1 MSANRV
7 LIMDDDPRVC
17 RLFKR
22 VAEGLAF
29 EAFAIDNSSQFES
42 AYVGFEPDI
51 ILLDLQMPGL
61 DGVELIRYLVGQ
73 RTRAAVILVSGVDK
87 SVIETTSRL
96 GKSLGLNIVGS
107 LVKPINVDDIKT
119 LLREQFRETD
129 VEQQEAS
136 PITKTDLARGIA
148 RNEILV
154 CYQAKVDLATSQ
166 IVGVKALARW
176 SHPRGELILPN
187 AFIPLAEE
195 TGLIR
200 PLTYKVLDI
209 AIQDVLMW
217 QMRVPGLTVAVKLSA
232 KMLNDLDMPDRV
244 AKILDAYQFDPQR
257 LVLEISESGAMDSP
271 ASTMDILARLR
282 LKGIQLC
289 LGDFGTGYSSLV
301 QLYRLP
307 FRELK
312 VDKSFVMEAGKSD
325 EAATIVRSTIELA
338 RSLNLKVVAEG
349 VEDQSTYEWLAG
361 LGCQECQ
368 GYYISRP
375 LEVPSF
381 LSWLEEHNRA
391 HRMPQ

>member
-1 MSANRV
+1 MPGNRV

-22 VAEGLAF
+22 VAEGLGF

-51 ILLDLQMPGL
+51 ILLDLHMPGL

-107 LVKPINVDDIKT
+107 LIKPINVDDIKT

-136 PITKTDLARGIA
+136 PITKTDLARGIE

-200 PLTYKVLDI
+200 PLTYKVLET
-209 AIQDVLMW
+209 AVQDVLMW
-217 QMRVPGLTVAVKLSA
+217 QTQAPGLTVAVKLSA
-232 KMLNDLDMPDRV
+232 KMLNDLDLPDRV

-257 LVLEISESGAMDSP
+257 LILEISESGAMESP

-289 LGDFGTGYSSLV
+289 IGDFGTGYSSLV

-312 VDKSFVMEAGKSD
+312 VDKSFVMEARKSD

-381 LSWLEEHNRA
+381 LSWLEEHDRA

>member
-107 LVKPINVDDIKT
+107 LIKPINVDDIKT

-200 PLTYKVLDI
+200 PLTYKILDI
-209 AIQDVLMW
+209 AVQDVLMW
-217 QMRVPGLTVAVKLSA
+217 QTRVPGLTVAVKLSA
-232 KMLNDLDMPDRV
+232 KMLNDLDLPDRV

-271 ASTMDILARLR
+271 ASTMDILARLG

-289 LGDFGTGYSSLV
+289 IGDFGTGYSSLV

>member
-107 LVKPINVDDIKT
+107 LIKPINVDDIKT

-176 SHPRGELILPN
+176 SHPRGELIFPN

-200 PLTYKVLDI
+200 PLTYKILDI
-209 AIQDVLMW
+209 AVQDVLMW
-217 QMRVPGLTVAVKLSA
+217 QTRVPGLTVAVKLSA
-232 KMLNDLDMPDRV
+232 KMLNDLDLPDRV

-271 ASTMDILARLR
+271 ASTMDILARLG

-289 LGDFGTGYSSLV
+289 IGDFGTGYSSLV

>member
-1 MSANRV
+1 MPGNRV

-22 VAEGLAF
+22 VAEGLGF

-42 AYVGFEPDI
+42 AYGGFEPDI
-51 ILLDLQMPGL
+51 ILLDLQMPKL
-61 DGVELIRYLVGQ
+61 DGVELMRYLVGQ
-73 RTRAAVILVSGVDK
+73 RAKASIILVSGVDK
-87 SVIETTSRL
+87 SVIATTERL
-96 GKSLGLNIVGS
+96 GKSLGLNIVG
-107 LVKPINVDDIKT
+107 LLTKPINVDEIKA
-119 LLREQFRETD
+119 LLRGQYQDRKSD
-129 VEQQEAS
+129 QQKPS
-136 PITKTDLARGIA
+136 SLTKTDLARAIE

-154 CYQAKVDLATSQ
+154 CYQAKVNVASRQ

-176 SHPRGELILPN
+176 WHPRGELVFPN
-187 AFIPLAEE
+187 DFIPLAEE
-195 TGLIR
+195 TGLIT
-200 PLTYKVLDI
+200 PLTYKVLET
-209 AIQDVLMW
+209 AVQDVLMW
-217 QMRVPGLTVAVKLSA
+217 QTRVPGLTLAVKLSA
-232 KMLNDLDMPDRV
+232 KMLNDLDLPDCV
-244 AKILDAYQFDPQR
+244 TQILDAYHFGPQR
-257 LVLEISESGAMDSP
+257 LVLEVSESGAMASP

-282 LKGIQLC
+282 LKGVQLC
-289 LGDFGTGYSSLV
+289 IGDFGTGYSSLV

-312 VDKSFVMEAGKSD
+312 VDKSFVMEARKSN

-338 RSLNLKVVAEG
+338 RSLDLKVVAEG

-381 LSWLEEHNRA
+381 LSWLEEHNRGQST
-391 HRMPQ
+391 PQ

>member
-1 MSANRV
+1 MPGNRV

-22 VAEGLAF
+22 VAEGLGF

-51 ILLDLQMPGL
+51 ILLDLHMPGL

-107 LVKPINVDDIKT
+107 LIKPINVDDIKT

-136 PITKTDLARGIA
+136 PITKTDLARGIE

-195 TGLIR
+195 TGLIK
-200 PLTYKVLDI
+200 PLTYKVLET
-209 AIQDVLMW
+209 AVQDVLMW
-217 QMRVPGLTVAVKLSA
+217 QTQAPGLTVAVKLSA
-232 KMLNDLDMPDRV
+232 KMLNDLDLPDRV

-257 LVLEISESGAMDSP
+257 LILEISESGAMESP

-289 LGDFGTGYSSLV
+289 IGDFGTGYSSLV

-312 VDKSFVMEAGKSD
+312 VDKSFVMEARKSD

-381 LSWLEEHNRA
+381 LSWLEEHDRA

>member
-1 MSANRV
+1 MSGNRV

-22 VAEGLAF
+22 VAEGLGF

-107 LVKPINVDDIKT
+107 LIKPINVDDIKT

-148 RNEILV
+148 RNEIFV

-176 SHPRGELILPN
+176 SHPGGKLILPN

-217 QMRVPGLTVAVKLSA
+217 QTRVPGLTVAVKLSA
-232 KMLNDLDMPDRV
+232 KMLNDLDLPDRV

-257 LVLEISESGAMDSP
+257 LVLEVSESGAMDSP

-289 LGDFGTGYSSLV
+289 IGDFGTGYSSLV

-312 VDKSFVMEAGKSD
+312 VDKSFVMEARKSD

-391 HRMPQ
+391 HHMPQ

>member
-1 MSANRV
+1 MPGNRV

-22 VAEGLAF
+22 VAEGLGF

-73 RTRAAVILVSGVDK
+73 RTRAAVILISGVDK

-96 GKSLGLNIVGS
+96 GKSLGLNIVDS
-107 LVKPINVDDIKT
+107 LIKPINVDDIKT

-136 PITKTDLARGIA
+136 PITKTDLARGIE

-200 PLTYKVLDI
+200 PLTYKVLEM
-209 AIQDVLMW
+209 AVQDVLMW
-217 QMRVPGLTVAVKLSA
+217 QTRAPGLTVAVKLSA
-232 KMLNDLDMPDRV
+232 KMLNDLDLPDRV
-244 AKILDAYQFDPQR
+244 AKILDAYQFGPQR
-257 LVLEISESGAMDSP
+257 LILEVSESGAMDSP

-289 LGDFGTGYSSLV
+289 IGDFGTGYSSLV

-349 VEDQSTYEWLAG
+349 VEDKSTYEWLAG

-381 LSWLEEHNRA
+381 LSWLEEHDRA